1 MPYKEGLIK
10 AKPYKSLE
18 GLIFGPILVNLG
30 NLDPFFNHVGNVF
43 KHLEQFFDI
52 FAMSHF

>member
-30 NLDPFFNHVGNVF
+30 NLDPFFNHVGTVF